1 MSDSKMKSQ
10 YDYYESIENQFLSV
24 SQLIAQNNDIYIHL
38 KDSFKWDN
46 HKIHSYLKVR
56 HIKVFDSFLMSC
68 VLNQEITLD
77 MIDNNIIE
85 DNPEL
90 VQVFEKVA
98 LNSSLK
104 QKLLEKDIDKL
115 KKI

>member
-1 MSDSKMKSQ
+1 MNSQ
-10 YDYYESIENQFLSV
+10 YDYYENIENQFLSV

-46 HKIHSYLKVR
+46 QKIHSYLKFR
-56 HIKVFDSFLMSC
+56 HIKVFDSFLVSC
-68 VLNQEITLD
+68 VLNQEITLN
-77 MIDNNIIE
+77 MLDNSIIQ
-85 DNPEL
+85 DNPDL
-90 VQVFEKVA
+90 VQMFEKVA

-104 QKLLEKDIDKL
+104 LRLLEKDIDKI